1 MATLADAL
9 RRELARWHRR
19 RYQVQLGFIASFIAP
34 EFAVRFT
41 ALATQLATRVALRLS
56 ARSAAAV
63 PRAVA
68 RCAMQ
73 LPGSSLILTPQP
85 APHGNDAVLGTS
97 GFLFMNARTCACHHL
112 LLRFTVTG
120 WRCVQAAGQSTA
132 CAHLQPAPSECFGSP
147 LAATRDSKIENI
159 RHCHNVCGYLQ
170 GVTSKPRDASEHSLM
185 SAIGYRNRGVPSTF
199 ASGSVPCRS
208 YMYMFRCETDKIGT
222 VYLLGLTHVACIII
236 RHKRQ

>member
-19 RYQVQLGFIASFIAP
+19 RFEVQLGFIASFIAP

-41 ALATQLATRVALRLS
+41 ALATQLASRVALRLG

-68 RCAMQ
+68 SCAIQ

-85 APHGNDAVLGTS
+85 APHGNDGCTRHEWISLYD
-97 GFLFMNARTCACHHL
+97 RTNLCVSSS

-132 CAHLQPAPSECFGSP
+132 CAHLQPAPSESFGSP

-170 GVTSKPRDASEHSLM
+170 GVTSKPRDAREHG
-185 SAIGYRNRGVPSTF
+185 I
-199 ASGSVPCRS
+199 RS
-208 YMYMFRCETDKIGT
+208 
-222 VYLLGLTHVACIII
+222 
-236 RHKRQ
+236 